1 MEGRAEGDT
10 TMTLEEIKI
19 RQLTNQH
26 LIAPTDKLSV
36 VRDLCGLQAQILAYA
51 LHALKIRTND
61 YEEATVQNGM
71 VKNWTIRGTVHIFA
85 ESDLPLFIHCN
96 NGALYRSHDWRV
108 PSWWNQRS
116 DWSLTPERQHYF
128 SEIILESLKSSTHT
142 REELKAIC
150 KSHGMTEAEA
160 DSMFHAWGGGIRE
173 LCERGFINY
182 AVTEKKEYC
191 LAPAFMP
198 MPEEKANLE
207 IARRYF
213 THMAPATIK
222 DAAYFLHATQT
233 QVKAWLSA
241 LPVQSVQLNGKT
253 YFYIENGLRY
263 DRDIPDCIFLAGF
276 DQLMLGYEKK
286 ESLYLK
292 QEHLRGIF
300 NLAGMVMPPVLLHGT
315 VAGRWKKKNGK
326 LIIELFSHVS
336 EDDRRIL
343 KNKAEA
349 LWADVNSIEMMER

>member
-1 MEGRAEGDT
+1 
-10 TMTLEEIKI
+10 MTLEEIKI

-36 VRDLCGLQAQILAYA
+36 VQDLCGLQAQFLTNV
-51 LHALKIRTND
+51 LHALKIRAND
-61 YEEATVQNGM
+61 YEEATVKSGL

-85 ESDLPLFIHCN
+85 ESDLPLFVHCK
-96 NGALYRSHDWRV
+96 NGELYRSHDWKV
-108 PSWWNQRS
+108 PSWWNQRN
-116 DWSLTPERQHYF
+116 DWSLTPERQRYF
-128 SEIILESLKSSTHT
+128 SEIILESLKSSPHT
-142 REELKAIC
+142 RDELKAIC
-150 KSHGMTEAEA
+150 EAHGMTDAEA
-160 DSMFHAWGGGIRE
+160 GSMFHAWGGGIRE

-182 AVTEKKEYC
+182 SVTEKKEYC
-191 LAPAFMP
+191 LAPAFTP
-198 MPEEKANLE
+198 MPEAEANLE

-222 DAAYFLHATQT
+222 DAAYFFHTTQT

-241 LPVQSVQLNGKT
+241 LPVQSVQFDGKT
-253 YFYIENGLRY
+253 YFYIESRLCY
-263 DRDIPDCIFLAGF
+263 DRGIPDCIFLAGF

-300 NLAGMVMPPVLLHGT
+300 NLAGIVMPPVLLHGM
-315 VAGRWKKKNGK
+315 VVGRWKKKNGK
-326 LIIELFSHVS
+326 LIIEHFSPLS
-336 EDDRRIL
+336 ERDRRLL

-349 LWADVNSIEMMER
+349 LWADVNSIKMMEL